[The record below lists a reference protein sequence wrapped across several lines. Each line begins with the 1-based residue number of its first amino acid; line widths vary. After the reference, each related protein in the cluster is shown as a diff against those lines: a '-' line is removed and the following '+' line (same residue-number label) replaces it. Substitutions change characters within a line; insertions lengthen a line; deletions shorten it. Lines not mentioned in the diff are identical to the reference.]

1 MSQQS
6 RESDLSQ
13 SLLDSPKRTR
23 LDEDEND
30 DLSVLED
37 NDDKDW
43 KAISWVPGLTKGE
56 RIKRASVFSI
66 EFYFSRCH
74 KDKIIRKLR
83 ARISKPFSKKSCAP
97 FRIVSSNSITLRD
110 GCTENEENLLI
121 E

>member
-13 SLLDSPKRTR
+13 SLLDLPKRTR

-37 NDDKDW
+37 NDDKDR

-66 EFYFSRCH
+66 EFYFSRWQ
-74 KDKIIRKLR
+74 KDKIIRKFR
-83 ARISKPFSKKSCAP
+83 ARISKPFSKKILCA
-97 FRIVSSNSITLRD
+97 FSYCFIKFDHVTGWLH
-110 GCTENEENLLI
+110 
-121 E
+121 